1 MKINPIA
8 KVLNATLFRNRVKPN
23 KKKYN
28 KKKERQ
34 KNVKENSL
42 QKHFQVVV
50 RNDRGIKQ
58 ALKTM
63 HMRS

>member
-42 QKHFQVVV
+42 QI
-50 RNDRGIKQ
+50 RNSKSEDN
-58 ALKTM
+58 
-63 HMRS
+63 

>member
-8 KVLNATLFRNRVKPN
+8 KVLNTTLFRNRVKPN
-23 KKKYN
+23 NKKYN

-42 QKHFQVVV
+42 QI
-50 RNDRGIKQ
+50 RNSKSEDN
-58 ALKTM
+58 
-63 HMRS
+63 